1 MIYDKMVNA
10 KEYINLCPNLR
21 KALEWIGQEGIEQL
35 PVSDVSTPDGR
46 FRFQIKEYVVSEEEA
61 AGLVAH
67 REYGEVWRLISG
79 FENAKIAPLCDCK
92 MIGDYDP
99 AADTVHCMCTS
110 QVIFPIA
117 KDYFLIALPGDA
129 HGHQPI
135 SSTDPIIRKAIVKF
149 KLDK

>member
-1 MIYDKMVNA
+1 MIYDKIFNA
-10 KEYINLCPNLR
+10 KEYINLYPNL
-21 KALEWIGQEGIEQL
+21 KEALDWIGQEGIEKL
-35 PVSDVSTPDGR
+35 PVSDVTTDDGR

-61 AGLVAH
+61 AALVAH
-67 REYGEVWRLISG
+67 REYGEIWRLISG

-92 MIGDYDP
+92 LTGDYNPDT
-99 AADTVHCMCTS
+99 DTVTCMCTS

-135 SSTDPIIRKAIVKF
+135 SSTDPLIRKAIVKF
-149 KLDK
+149 RLD